1 MLYRLGG
8 KIVDLEYLVYF
19 PWGNGDVDMQIFGIM
34 TSAGYFFFVIIL
46 IIGIVMGDNNH
57 KITVM
62 RTLMFKQIFEEN

>member
-34 TSAGYFFFVIIL
+34 TSAGYFYIVIVL
-46 IIGIVMGDNNH
+46 LIGIVMGDNN
-57 KITVM
+57 KFTVI
-62 RTLMFKQIFEEN
+62 RTLNGNLSKIYF